1 MDKVLILN
9 TYNSIKPI
17 SNQEPKTLNIKIVSK
32 KLSSIPK
39 EALVSTFLVANAFV
53 WYLSGFSYLQAAT
66 TSHFV
71 GNSLLLIEVINFA
84 SLVSSAFIISS
95 VTNRFKS
102 RRFFLK
108 YWVLAGVLLSFLFV
122 VVNFADFA
130 SLLFLAI
137 IIGVYFGIGMPI
149 CMGYFAKTTVSQ
161 NRAKLGGIIILLMG
175 LGYSLIS
182 IIGSNE
188 TILLAASLG
197 VLQILGLI
205 SIFSTKSVEEHSEQ
219 NKQVSYRSIISNKT
233 FLLYAAP
240 WLMFSLINQL
250 TLELNTNYF
259 SGGTFPIAFG
269 QNFQLIENILSGA
282 SAIIC
287 GFLAD
292 KKGRKRLALV
302 GFVLLGVGYAS
313 LGLLNGNYF
322 AAWFYVCADGVA
334 WGAFAMLFLVTI
346 WGDISQEK
354 SGEKYYFLGVLPYL
368 FSILAGGLAGP
379 SISVNVQELT
389 VFSFAS
395 FFLFV
400 AVLPLVYAPETLPD
414 KILKN
419 LDLNSYVN
427 KALEKVKKSD
437 VKT

>member
-1 MDKVLILN
+1 
-9 TYNSIKPI
+9 
-17 SNQEPKTLNIKIVSK
+17 
-32 KLSSIPK
+32 
-39 EALVSTFLVANAFV
+39 
-53 WYLSGFSYLQAAT
+53 
-66 TSHFV
+66 
-71 GNSLLLIEVINFA
+71 
-84 SLVSSAFIISS
+84 
-95 VTNRFKS
+95 
-102 RRFFLK
+102 
-108 YWVLAGVLLSFLFV
+108 
-122 VVNFADFA
+122 
-130 SLLFLAI
+130 
-137 IIGVYFGIGMPI
+137 
-149 CMGYFAKTTVSQ
+149 
-161 NRAKLGGIIILLMG
+161 MG

-188 TILLAASLG
+188 TILLAGSLG

-205 SIFSTKSVEEHSEQ
+205 SIFSTKSVEGHSEQ

-233 FLLYAAP
+233 FLLYVAP
-240 WLMFSLINQL
+240 WLMFSLINEL

-259 SGGTFPIAFG
+259 SGGTFPISVWTKH
-269 QNFQLIENILSGA
+269 FQLIETILSGA

-322 AAWFYVCADGVA
+322 AAWFYVCVDGVA

-368 FSILAGGLAGP
+368 FSILAGG
-379 SISVNVQELT
+379 ISRSVHLDNVKEPT
-389 VFSFAS
+389 VFSFAA

-400 AVLPLVYAPETLPD
+400 AVLPLLYAPETLPD

-427 KALEKVKKSD
+427 KALEKVKK
-437 VKT
+437 VT

>member
-161 NRAKLGGIIILLMG
+161 NRAKLGRNNNSFNGFRLFADFD
-175 LGYSLIS
+175 
-182 IIGSNE
+182 NR
-188 TILLAASLG
+188 
-197 VLQILGLI
+197 
-205 SIFSTKSVEEHSEQ
+205 EQ
-219 NKQVSYRSIISNKT
+219 RNYPFGRFFGCFANS
-233 FLLYAAP
+233 
-240 WLMFSLINQL
+240 WLDF
-250 TLELNTNYF
+250 YF
-259 SGGTFPIAFG
+259 
-269 QNFQLIENILSGA
+269 
-282 SAIIC
+282 
-287 GFLAD
+287 
-292 KKGRKRLALV
+292 
-302 GFVLLGVGYAS
+302 
-313 LGLLNGNYF
+313 
-322 AAWFYVCADGVA
+322 FY
-334 WGAFAMLFLVTI
+334 
-346 WGDISQEK
+346 
-354 SGEKYYFLGVLPYL
+354 
-368 FSILAGGLAGP
+368 
-379 SISVNVQELT
+379 
-389 VFSFAS
+389 
-395 FFLFV
+395 
-400 AVLPLVYAPETLPD
+400 
-414 KILKN
+414 
-419 LDLNSYVN
+419 
-427 KALEKVKKSD
+427 
-437 VKT
+437 